1 MEGWGPD
8 HSPNSRSSISGV
20 GASCY
25 EERPL
30 ESRKRPFLFCCN
42 MVQLRYDKIAVT
54 YKQLI
59 TTLLLFRRHGR
70 GLDRQT
76 FFIKTGQEKN
86 VVCVVLIGREE
97 GSAEGKRGGVVTF
110 TLESARSSRG

>member
-1 MEGWGPD
+1 M
-8 HSPNSRSSISGV
+8 
-20 GASCY
+20 
-25 EERPL
+25 L
-30 ESRKRPFLFCCN
+30 
-42 MVQLRYDKIAVT
+42 QLRYDKIAVT

-70 GLDRQT
+70 GLDRQA

>member
-8 HSPNSRSSISGV
+8 HSPNPRSSISGV

-30 ESRKRPFLFCCN
+30 ESRTRPFLFCCN
-42 MVQLRYDKIAVT
+42 MLQLRYDKIAVT

-59 TTLLLFRRHGR
+59 TLLLFRRYGR
-70 GLDRQT
+70 GFDRQA

-86 VVCVVLIGREE
+86 VVCVVLIGRAE
-97 GSAEGKRGGVVTF
+97 GSAERGG
-110 TLESARSSRG
+110 L